1 MVLFLILLLMLI
13 ALIVV
18 SVFCLSVGG
27 TFFIVLFSDVIVCA
41 AIIVWIMKKMTK
53 KSKPSYWGLLKRQ
66 PLLAFS
72 SRNLQLL
79 LWNK

>member
-53 KSKPSYWGLLKRQ
+53 K
-66 PLLAFS
+66 
-72 SRNLQLL
+72 
-79 LWNK
+79 